1 MEDVIDGN
9 CGYHYIADQKSWEMN
24 DMDYAKMIAEN
35 KMRDAVDEA
44 MDIKR
49 DLESIDVEYMLAD
62 AMRQLRCLWAGF
74 EPVDEGKCQ
83 SQMEFERKIC
93 EDRGM
98 FYAEAWNYCMEK
110 PSEEYDYYM
119 DWQNNSEKK
128 SMR

>member
-1 MEDVIDGN
+1 MEDVVDGN

-24 DMDYAKMIAEN
+24 GMVYAKMMAEN
-35 KMRDAVDEA
+35 KMRDAVDDA
-44 MDIKR
+44 MDIRR

-74 EPVDEGKCQ
+74 EPVDEGMCQ
-83 SQMEFERKIC
+83 TEMDMARKIC

-98 FYAEAWNYCMEK
+98 FYGEAWNYCMVKGSEK
-110 PSEEYDYYM
+110 YNAYM